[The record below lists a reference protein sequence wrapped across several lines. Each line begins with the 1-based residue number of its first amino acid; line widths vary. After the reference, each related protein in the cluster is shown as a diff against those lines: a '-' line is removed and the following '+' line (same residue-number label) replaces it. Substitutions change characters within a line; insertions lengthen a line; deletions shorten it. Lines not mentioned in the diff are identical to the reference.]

1 MQELKFMPFNR
12 TSSLS
17 RSPSRP
23 GQNESLL
30 HANRSSAAHMDQLAE
45 ASEDPKGRL
54 IRILR
59 LNLELD
65 PAELA
70 TQACISVAQLYEIEQ
85 GLSTRFYSNS
95 LREQAARRVAKL
107 LNSDWDT
114 LEESALSFKGNN
126 KVVQLQWPLGS
137 KPSAPLGSLDKHL
150 VSDPAHMT
158 ALPPDQPIALSLST
172 PCKDQDFLPSQ
183 NDFEASQM
191 PAKSARK
198 GTGFLWSTVILLLG
212 TLMGYALAEWSPYE
226 LVWPTKLAWP
236 FSQDWPYEFVW
247 PKSIPSPFS
256 T

>member
-1 MQELKFMPFNR
+1 
-12 TSSLS
+12 
-17 RSPSRP
+17 
-23 GQNESLL
+23 
-30 HANRSSAAHMDQLAE
+30 
-45 ASEDPKGRL
+45 
-54 IRILR
+54 
-59 LNLELD
+59 
-65 PAELA
+65 
-70 TQACISVAQLYEIEQ
+70 
-85 GLSTRFYSNS
+85 
-95 LREQAARRVAKL
+95 

-137 KPSAPLGSLDKHL
+137 KPSAPLGSLDKLL
-150 VSDPAHMT
+150 VSEPAHMT